1 MIVGIRVESE
11 NIQTGAKNIAIPLI
25 LPWYRK
31 IIMVK
36 CKSSGLILCKIEEGA
51 FIVT

>member
-11 NIQTGAKNIAIPLI
+11 NIQTGAKKIAIPLI

-36 CKSSGLILCKIEEGA
+36 NKTRFNSGKIEEVGA
-51 FIVT
+51 L

>member
-11 NIQTGAKNIAIPLI
+11 NIQTGAKNIIPLI

-31 IIMVK
+31 IMVK
-36 CKSSGLILCKIEEGA
+36 KSSRFNSA
-51 FIVT
+51 N